1 MIQIRNSCFETN
13 SSSSH
18 SVCISM
24 DGKENWEEIQSLIY
38 DNTLHIYSRQEG
50 FEDLKTNKCLDK
62 LQFLESLICTDVTST
77 YGAKRIKQLRTRIK
91 NIIGVS
97 NVYLGDVDE
106 YYKAL
111 KERRKKPFENEYDFK
126 MFVRSF
132 FKLHTLNDYK
142 GYLESEIF
150 ESIETLRSFILSP
163 GSWLYASSELSRDS
177 DVRYYKFRSEMYC
190 GLGEKDYDSIA
201 TVDYG
206 GGPDNKVDVGLKL
219 FDPFND
225 RSFKYSIKS
234 MCSDIGLDETTGKL
248 VVKPSYE
255 TVVGLIGDTY
265 NLITLEPKEDFN
277 DWDERDLC
285 GDSICGYQ
293 KYKDNL
299 VSEFSLPGYAKS
311 YKACQVI
318 IQSQEYLGDTII

>member
-1 MIQIRNSCFETN
+1 
-13 SSSSH
+13 
-18 SVCISM
+18 M
-24 DGKENWEEIQSLIY
+24 DGQENWEEIQSLIY
-38 DNTLHIYSRQEG
+38 DDTLHIYSRQEG

-91 NIIGVS
+91 NIVGVG

-111 KERRKKPFENEYDFK
+111 RERRKEPFEDEYEFK
-126 MFVRSF
+126 KFVKRN
-132 FKLHTLNDYK
+132 FKLYTLNDYR
-142 GYLESEIF
+142 GYLEAEIF
-150 ESIETLRSFILSP
+150 ETPETLRSFILSP

-206 GGPDNKVDVGLKL
+206 GGPDNKVDVGINL
-219 FDPFND
+219 FDPFNN
-225 RSFKYSIKS
+225 RYYNIKSSIKS

-248 VVKPSYE
+248 VVRPSYE
-255 TVVGLIGDTY
+255 TTVELIGDTY

-277 DWDERDLC
+277 EWDEKRLC
-285 GDSICGYQ
+285 GEDMCSYQ
-293 KYKDNL
+293 KYKDNW
-299 VSEFSLPGYAKS
+299 VSEFSLPSYAKS

-318 IQSQEYLGDTII
+318 IQSQEYLGDTSI